1 MKFDII
7 SIFPGFFTAPLAHG
21 ILRVAQEKNII
32 DISITDP
39 RDFADDS
46 VVDDYQFGGGGG
58 MVMKAEPVYQAIKHV
73 QTKQSHLISLTPKGE
88 PLTQDM
94 VNRLLHKSQ
103 LVILCGRYKG
113 IDDRIHTHFDLQEIS
128 IGDYVL
134 SGGEIGALVLIDA
147 ITRLL
152 PGVLGNINSAE
163 SDSFQSRLLASP
175 HYTRPEVHRR
185 QAVPDVL
192 RSGNHKLVAAWRR
205 KQSLRYTLT
214 RRPDILDRETFS
226 KNDLAILLE
235 VLDGKNS

>member
-7 SIFPGFFTAPLAHG
+7 SIFPDFFSTPLAHG
-21 ILRVAQEKNII
+21 IVRVAREKNLIEVN
-32 DISITDP
+32 ITDP
-39 RDFADDS
+39 RDFTEDG

-58 MVMKAEPVYQAIKHV
+58 MVMKAEPLYRAIKHV
-73 QTKQSHLISLTPKGE
+73 RTKQSHLISLTPKGE
-88 PLTQDM
+88 PLTQDI
-94 VNRLLHKSQ
+94 VKRLLREKQ
-103 LVILCGRYKG
+103 IVILCGRYKG
-113 IDDRIHTHFDLQEIS
+113 VDDRIHNLFDFQELS

-147 ITRLL
+147 IARLL
-152 PGVLGNINSAE
+152 PGVLGNIDSAE
-163 SDSFQSRLLASP
+163 SDSFQNALLAPP
-175 HYTRPEVHRR
+175 HYTRPEVHRK

-192 RSGNHKLVAAWRR
+192 RSGNHNRVAYWRR
-205 KQSLRYTLT
+205 KRALRETLT